1 MGRDPRALLA
11 DVLDATRS
19 IERFRQGLDLAGFRT
34 DELVRSGVER
44 KLEIVGEA
52 LNRLS
57 RDHPELASQIPDI
70 GRIIGF
76 RNVLAHGYDVV
87 DDEVVWDAVTTDL
100 PELTASVEALLAE
113 LEREQG
119 NEAPANDAK

>member
-1 MGRDPRALLA
+1 MGRGPRALLA

-19 IERFRQGLDLAGFRT
+19 IERFRQGLDLAAFRA
-34 DELVRSGVER
+34 DDLVRSGVER

-52 LNRLS
+52 LDRLS

-113 LEREQG
+113 HEREQG
-119 NEAPANDAK
+119 NEAPANDVK

>member
-1 MGRDPRALLA
+1 MPRDPRALLA
-11 DVLDATRS
+11 DVFDATRA
-19 IERFRQGLDLAGFRT
+19 IERFRRDLDLDDYRA
-34 DELVRSGVER
+34 DDLVRAAVER

-57 RDHPELASQIPDI
+57 REEPELAERIPDMA
-70 GRIIGF
+70 RIIGF

-100 PELTASVEALLAE
+100 PELAARVEVMLNGLDGNATTD
-113 LEREQG
+113 QG
-119 NEAPANDAK
+119 

>member
-1 MGRDPRALLA
+1 MDN
-11 DVLDATRS
+11 DVNAMQRS
-19 IERFRQGLDLAGFRT
+19 AQ
-34 DELVRSGVER
+34 
-44 KLEIVGEA
+44 
-52 LNRLS
+52 
-57 RDHPELASQIPDI
+57 ASQIPDI

>member
-1 MGRDPRALLA
+1 MTRERSRPTSSTPLGR
-11 DVLDATRS
+11 S
-19 IERFRQGLDLAGFRT
+19 SGSGQGVDLAGFRT
-34 DELVRSGVER
+34 DDLVRSGVER

-70 GRIIGF
+70 GRFIGF

-113 LEREQG
+113 LEREQR
-119 NEAPANDAK
+119 NEAPANDVK

>member
-1 MGRDPRALLA
+1 MPRDPRALLA
-11 DVLDATRS
+11 DVLDATRA
-19 IERFRQGLDLAGFRT
+19 IERFRRDLDLDDYRAN
-34 DELVRSGVER
+34 DLVRAAVER

-57 RDHPELASQIPDI
+57 REAPELAERIPDVA
-70 GRIIGF
+70 RIVGF

-100 PELTASVEALLAE
+100 PELAARVEAMLDGLDGNGTAN
-113 LEREQG
+113 QG
-119 NEAPANDAK
+119 